1 MKESLGATI
10 KSQLGVV
17 RVVVGFAGA
26 VVADPINHDL
36 SVGTM
41 SKGLALLNP
50 FQQSLQ
56 TIGHSS
62 DTACTSGV
70 PRGVYIMF

>member
-1 MKESLGATI
+1 MKESLGAAI

-26 VVADPINHDL
+26 VVAAPINHHL

-56 TIGHSS
+56 TIGHVKEPLQRPLQ
-62 DTACTSGV
+62 TPAQNTQ
-70 PRGVYIMF
+70 R